1 MSVGSPIS
9 TGHGRF
15 SDAQHQ
21 EIVNRLE
28 ALKASGLITGYF
40 VSWIGADGDLNPVV
54 RAWKTPETSEIRIRD
69 HISGSLAN
77 MINPS
82 NLTIVDADRSTIP
95 ILP

>member
-1 MSVGSPIS
+1 MSI
-9 TGHGRF
+9 GHGRF

-21 EIVNRLE
+21 EIVSRLE
-28 ALKASGLITGYF
+28 ASKASGLITDYF
-40 VSWIGADGDLNPVV
+40 VSWIGADGHLHPVV
-54 RAWKTPETSEIRIRD
+54 RAWKNPKTSEIRARN

-82 NLTIVDADRSTIP
+82 NLTIVDADRSTAP